1 MQVEL
6 RDLQPKLVV
15 AQKEVDEVMK
25 VIEVDSVEVAKT
37 EKVFEYSQIYRC
49 ETLVNLLMKSHK
61 KTSCVKEYHI
71 TNVALLKTIAIS
83 PMNLRTLKTFP
94 VSIFPNG
101 NIYFYLCN
109 VLLFIDEVV

>member
-37 EKVFEYSQIYRC
+37 EKVRAGH
-49 ETLVNLLMKSHK
+49 TLCFFFILV
-61 KTSCVKEYHI
+61 
-71 TNVALLKTIAIS
+71 
-83 PMNLRTLKTFP
+83 
-94 VSIFPNG
+94 
-101 NIYFYLCN
+101 FYILN
-109 VLLFIDEVV
+109 FQMQSLLFIGY

>member
-37 EKVFEYSQIYRC
+37 EKVRAGHSLCPYNNDLFFYKAGFFLFLFY
-49 ETLVNLLMKSHK
+49 V
-61 KTSCVKEYHI
+61 
-71 TNVALLKTIAIS
+71 
-83 PMNLRTLKTFP
+83 TF
-94 VSIFPNG
+94 
-101 NIYFYLCN
+101 
-109 VLLFIDEVV
+109 

>member
-37 EKVFEYSQIYRC
+37 EKVFEC
-49 ETLVNLLMKSHK
+49 ETLVDLLM
-61 KTSCVKEYHI
+61 
-71 TNVALLKTIAIS
+71 
-83 PMNLRTLKTFP
+83 
-94 VSIFPNG
+94 
-101 NIYFYLCN
+101 
-109 VLLFIDEVV
+109 

>member
-37 EKVFEYSQIYRC
+37 EKVKQGCSFDAEWKTQKYVNTDTLSQSPMAQANFDNFYLQVSLDVLDQKLVCGCLTRVRYSESY
-49 ETLVNLLMKSHK
+49 ELV
-61 KTSCVKEYHI
+61 
-71 TNVALLKTIAIS
+71 LLKST
-83 PMNLRTLKTFP
+83 TFLKWR
-94 VSIFPNG
+94 S
-101 NIYFYLCN
+101 
-109 VLLFIDEVV
+109 